1 MSLNLEK
8 SVYLG
13 EFEIRKP
20 KLARVAGENYI
31 IGEIYVP
38 EYRVS
43 EKPMFEQVKLERKE
57 TEVKPVESTV
67 PEKSVTTV
75 VVATKD
81 NTETI
86 LGVLDSKEFED
97 KAKELGLVVNKIHSV
112 LDGKTKTHNGY
123 TFAVKEV

>member
-1 MSLNLEK
+1 MNLEK

-20 KLARVAGENYI
+20 KLARVAGESYI

-57 TEVKPVESTV
+57 TDIKPIEDNVVEDT
-67 PEKSVTTV
+67 VTTV

-81 NTETI
+81 NTDTI
-86 LGVLDSKEFED
+86 LGVLNSKEFED
-97 KAKELGLVVNKIHSV
+97 KAKELGLTSKKIHSV

>member
-1 MSLNLEK
+1 MNLEK

-20 KLARVAGENYI
+20 KLARVAGESYI

-57 TEVKPVESTV
+57 TDVKPVDDNVVEDI
-67 PEKSVTTV
+67 VTTV

-81 NTETI
+81 NTDTI

-97 KAKELGLVVNKIHSV
+97 KAKELGLTPKKILSV

>member
-1 MSLNLEK
+1 MNLEK

-20 KLARVAGENYI
+20 KLARVAGESYI

-57 TEVKPVESTV
+57 TDVKPIEDNVVEDN
-67 PEKSVTTV
+67 VTTV
-75 VVATKD
+75 VVATKE
-81 NTETI
+81 NTDTI

-97 KAKELGLVVNKIHSV
+97 KAKKLGLTPKKIHSV

>member
-1 MSLNLEK
+1 MNLEK

-20 KLARVAGENYI
+20 KLARVAGESYI

-57 TEVKPVESTV
+57 TDVKPIESTV
-67 PEKSVTTV
+67 TENTVTTV
-75 VVATKD
+75 VVASKD
-81 NTETI
+81 NTDTI

-97 KAKELGLVVNKIHSV
+97 KAKELGLTPKKIHSV
-112 LDGKTKTHNGY
+112 LEGKTKTHNGY

>member
-1 MSLNLEK
+1 MNLEK

-20 KLARVAGENYI
+20 KLARVAGESYI

-57 TEVKPVESTV
+57 TEVESITSTKA
-67 PEKSVTTV
+67 ENTVTTV

-81 NTETI
+81 DEETI

-97 KAKELGLVVNKIHSV
+97 KAKELGLIVKKIHSV
-112 LDGKTKTHNGY
+112 LD
-123 TFAVKEV
+123 

>member
-8 SVYLG
+8 SVYLN

-20 KLARVAGENYI
+20 KLARVDGQNYI
-31 IGEIYVP
+31 VGEIYVP

-43 EKPMFEQVKLERKE
+43 EKPMFEQVKLERKP
-57 TEVKPVESTV
+57 TEVEPITSTKA
-67 PEKSVTTV
+67 ENTVTTV

-81 NTETI
+81 DEETI

-97 KAKELGLVVNKIHSV
+97 KAKELGLIVKKIHSV
-112 LDGKTKTHNGY
+112 LDGKAKTHNGY